1 MNKHALPSAIF
12 SALVAFVYFFCSP
25 VKAQNVSPERIQA
38 WAAQLQSPDL
48 TVRRRIV
55 NVLKQAGP
63 AAGIAVPAL
72 STALGDPDMDVRMGA
87 SQALARL
94 GAVATPAV
102 PALIGALDDKQ
113 SCLREAAAMA
123 LGSIGPGARQA
134 ASKLQLL
141 RDSDSDVL
149 VRRLASDALQKIQQ
163 P

>member
-1 MNKHALPSAIF
+1 MNEPALSSAIF
-12 SALVAFVYFFCSP
+12 PALIATIFFFGTP
-25 VKAQNVSPERIQA
+25 VTAQNVSAERIQA
-38 WAAQLQSPDL
+38 WVNQLQSPDR

-55 NVLKQAGP
+55 NVLKQAGS

-94 GAVATPAV
+94 GAVASPAV
-102 PALIGALDDKQ
+102 PALIAALDDKQ
-113 SCLREAAAMA
+113 SCLRESAAIA
-123 LGSIGPGARQA
+123 LGRIGSGARQA

-141 RDSDSDVL
+141 SNSDSEVL